1 VLDKPKSPTSTAT
14 PARPV
19 RTRGPYPRTV
29 SKLPLATRRFLLTP
43 RGQRARAA
51 ILTLH
56 RWLEWRG
63 ISVAQLTPVLFQH
76 FLTRPNHVRVT
87 AKTSRA
93 LWVRLRD
100 YLQRLRDR
108 DMLSFNPKHL
118 QRRPRSLPPIA
129 REYLA
134 SLAPTH
140 RRSTCGSYA
149 VSLRNFYAWLDENKL
164 DIAQLTHR
172 DMTRWFQALH
182 AERLAVITRN
192 GMLMETRVYLRW
204 LNERQPMRTAADE
217 LIRRSDFPKLPRYMP
232 RPLTVEADRE
242 LQRRLAAS
250 EDPLAWALLLMRRT
264 GLRIGELYN
273 LEYHCARF
281 DRRQPLLKV
290 PLGKLHSERL
300 VPLDPEAVELV
311 RRLQSTGPRSR
322 VWLVPGRNHNKCN
335 WDELSDVLK
344 VASRDLPDPARIT
357 SHRLRHTFATELLSG
372 GMSLVGVMRLLGHR
386 DIRMTLRYAAVT
398 PEIVAEEYQNALDK
412 VAAKYRL
419 PPGVAAAPPVPEGAP
434 DPDQLLDHLAR
445 WVRKHATPSP
455 RDLLRRIERL
465 RRDVQTVTPQAK
477 K

>member
-1 VLDKPKSPTSTAT
+1 LV
-14 PARPV
+14 
-19 RTRGPYPRTV
+19 
-29 SKLPLATRRFLLTP
+29 
-43 RGQRARAA
+43 
-51 ILTLH
+51 
-56 RWLEWRG
+56 
-63 ISVAQLTPVLFQH
+63 
-76 FLTRPNHVRVT
+76 
-87 AKTSRA
+87 
-93 LWVRLRD
+93 
-100 YLQRLRDR
+100 
-108 DMLSFNPKHL
+108 
-118 QRRPRSLPPIA
+118 
-129 REYLA
+129 
-134 SLAPTH
+134 PTH

-182 AERLAVITRN
+182 AERLAVITRH
-192 GMLMETRVYLRW
+192 GMLMETRMYLRW

-232 RPLTVEADRE
+232 RPLTIEADRE

-300 VPLDPEAVELV
+300 VPLDPDAVELV
-311 RRLQSTGPRSR
+311 GRLQSTGPRSR
-322 VWLVPGRNHNKCN
+322 TWLVPGRNHSKCN

-372 GMSLVGVMRLLGHR
+372 GMSLVGVMRFLGHQ

-412 VAAKYRL
+412 LATKYRL
-419 PPGVAAAPPVPEGAP
+419 PPTPAAPTPVRLPATFRTAVAEPAARAYAPVRPPAGPEARRSTASAPSRRRAGARAACRESP
-434 DPDQLLDHLAR
+434 AVRLPPRAACSGAVGSRRYRAAR
-445 WVRKHATPSP
+445 RHRTES
-455 RDLLRRIERL
+455 
-465 RRDVQTVTPQAK
+465 QAVDAGVGAA
-477 K
+477 